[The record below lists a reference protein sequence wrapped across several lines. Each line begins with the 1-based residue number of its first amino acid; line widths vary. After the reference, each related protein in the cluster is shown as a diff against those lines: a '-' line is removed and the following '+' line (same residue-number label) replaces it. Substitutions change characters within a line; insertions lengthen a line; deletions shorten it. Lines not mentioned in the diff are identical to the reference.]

1 MSTARRYLRRL
12 ARLARAIAGVPDYDR
27 YLAHMRRHHPGDLP
41 LTPEAY
47 ARDRMEARY
56 SRPGARCC

>member
-1 MSTARRYLRRL
+1 L

-27 YLAHMRRHHPGDLP
+27 YLAHMRLHHPGDPP

-47 ARDRMEARY
+47 ARDRLEARY